1 METDFQSEVIM
12 NNSGGKQKK
21 YSKGQVFTE
30 YISVVVMAFAIV
42 LVLFFLLAVFAEY
55 NWRMTAL
62 LGWEP

>member
-1 METDFQSEVIM
+1 M
-12 NNSGGKQKK
+12 NKSGGKQKK
-21 YSKGQVFTE
+21 HSKGQVFAE

-42 LVLFFLLAVFAEY
+42 LLLFFLLAVFAEY